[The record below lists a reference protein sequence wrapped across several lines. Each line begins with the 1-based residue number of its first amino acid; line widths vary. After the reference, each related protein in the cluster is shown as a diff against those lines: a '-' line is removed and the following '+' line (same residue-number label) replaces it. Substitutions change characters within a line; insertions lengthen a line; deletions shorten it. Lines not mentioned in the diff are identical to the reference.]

1 MEQDLYWKCQRR
13 HPGVESLFLDWM
25 FQETSGELGGGGEGE
40 SPGERDPQDQPE
52 DDRSQDGD
60 IAGDGD
66 GDIAAAYYPV

>member
-1 MEQDLYWKCQRR
+1 MGALVMEQDLYWKCQRR

-52 DDRSQDGD
+52 DD
-60 IAGDGD
+60 
-66 GDIAAAYYPV
+66 